1 MLKGKLIALTAAL
14 AFVVMAL
21 PAGASNISLGQPG
34 GDTVAAVPSDT
45 LILNNTWRIEVGE
58 TADAWAWTIGC
69 TGCTIAAVNMNY
81 AFGAPPAPPSTP
93 GNVLWQAPSYSV
105 IQPTLPGY
113 ANAGSYAGS
122 IGGASPGGA
131 FAGNGLDVLVS
142 WVTVHVSAASGTVT
156 PYFRPQDGVFG
167 GGTANPVS
175 FGAVTWTPEPG
186 TAMLLALGM
195 GGLGIMGRR
204 NR

>member
-93 GNVLWQAPSYSV
+93 GNVLWQAPTTRTRAATRVRSV
-105 IQPTLPGY
+105 AQAPVAPSRVT
-113 ANAGSYAGS
+113 
-122 IGGASPGGA
+122 ASTC
-131 FAGNGLDVLVS
+131 S
-142 WVTVHVSAASGTVT
+142 
-156 PYFRPQDGVFG
+156 
-167 GGTANPVS
+167 
-175 FGAVTWTPEPG
+175 
-186 TAMLLALGM
+186 
-195 GGLGIMGRR
+195 
-204 NR
+204 